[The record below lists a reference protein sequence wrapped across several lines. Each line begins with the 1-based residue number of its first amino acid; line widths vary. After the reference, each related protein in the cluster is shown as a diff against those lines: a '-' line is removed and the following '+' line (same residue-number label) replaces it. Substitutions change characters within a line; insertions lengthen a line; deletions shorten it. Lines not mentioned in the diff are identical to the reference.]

1 MGGGWGH
8 LRGNGR
14 SVRDCLDLRRLEL
27 SKHQS
32 PFSRQGKRGWGRGRQ
47 MPVATPA
54 GTLTCSLC
62 VGGTF
67 GGALGS
73 RGLCGARQE
82 LQGRHGMGRA

>member
-1 MGGGWGH
+1 
-8 LRGNGR
+8 
-14 SVRDCLDLRRLEL
+14 
-27 SKHQS
+27 
-32 PFSRQGKRGWGRGRQ
+32 